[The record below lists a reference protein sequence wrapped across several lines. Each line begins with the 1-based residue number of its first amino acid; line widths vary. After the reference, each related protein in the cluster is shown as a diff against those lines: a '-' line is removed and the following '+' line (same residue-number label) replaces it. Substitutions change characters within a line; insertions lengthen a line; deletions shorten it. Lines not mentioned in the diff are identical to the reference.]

1 MNEWKEQLEEVI
13 GSVAKVDKKI
23 DYVNVALSKQI
34 ENLDQKVGDRMCQ
47 IGQAGCSSASSCG
60 ITDDNYDT
68 GSGWTTITKSLS
80 VTFPKAFPKTPLVK
94 VAMNAAK
101 LKAGGKDD
109 GYGWNFSASYV
120 TTTGFTMNMQMIDR
134 YFYSIHGVYIA
145 CTNWKF
151 LSPFSIPEEMTQ
163 LVAMKH
169 MKCIFNC
176 NGLSFVILTYWS
188 DFYLL

>member
-1 MNEWKEQLEEVI
+1 MILHFVSQ
-13 GSVAKVDKKI
+13 
-23 DYVNVALSKQI
+23 
-34 ENLDQKVGDRMCQ
+34 
-47 IGQAGCSSASSCG
+47 
-60 ITDDNYDT
+60 NYDT
-68 GSGWTTITKSLS
+68 DSGWTTITKSIS
-80 VTFPKAFPKTPLVK
+80 VTFPKAFPKIPLVK

-101 LKAGGKDD
+101 LWAEGDGGDS
-109 GYGWNFSASYV
+109 YGWNFSASDI
-120 TTTGFTMNMQMIDR
+120 TTTGFSMNLHMIDR

-151 LSPFSIPEEMTQ
+151 LSPFLIPEEMTQ

-176 NGLSFVILTYWS
+176 NGLSFGILTYWS